1 MKYIVLLR
9 GIKNNKKNIISMK
22 SLKEELELLEYKNV
36 ITYLNRTSI

>member
-9 GIKNNKKNIISMK
+9 GINIIGKNIISMK